1 MKFKD
6 LMNSNDDDL
15 TEQAIAMMGD
25 WDAKADMGSKS
36 LFMLNKE
43 WTYIED
49 LFNMKLYKHNSANA
63 WILGEMKS
71 IEGEEKMRFAITF
84 RIDFSNRKN
93 IGHKFGL
100 KKLYN
105 VDEVGVTKS
114 RRGDGLSTNMYR
126 YFVKNQGYNIIGDEQ
141 QFFGARKLWSKLS
154 KQTDITV
161 DIIDLL
167 NEKVLE
173 TDTVIHH
180 GDLDEEFDKR
190 VWSYGID
197 KKHLRLILKDI
208 N

>member
-1 MKFKD
+1 
-6 LMNSNDDDL
+6 MNSNDDDL